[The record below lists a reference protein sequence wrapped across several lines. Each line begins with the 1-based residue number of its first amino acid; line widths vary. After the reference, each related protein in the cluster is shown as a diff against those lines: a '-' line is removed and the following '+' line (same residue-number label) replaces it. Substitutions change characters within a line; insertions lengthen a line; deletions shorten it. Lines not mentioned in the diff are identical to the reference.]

1 MMYTLWRLTLRNWKV
16 FVKDRA
22 NVFFALL
29 APLIVL
35 ALYVLFLGRIQVD
48 GLLASLEGM
57 GVDPSAEV
65 EAAVQSFCDSWM
77 LVGSLSCACI
87 TVPLCACGIMIQDKS
102 RGISAEYLASPL
114 PRWLPAVSYF
124 CAVVFAGLIIG
135 GIVFGVCLVWL
146 AITGSW
152 FLAAADVFG
161 SLGTLVL
168 SVLSSS
174 TLLVFVVGFF
184 RTQGAFTGLNVIFG
198 TVVGFLIGAYMPITY
213 FPKGVQ
219 YFTLLI
225 PGSYSAGLF
234 RNFMMQGALD
244 NIASA
249 LPASVGEPFVD
260 ALAEEFSM
268 TFDFFGVAEI
278 GPPVMAA
285 VLAGAFLLFGALC
298 VLASA
303 LRRK

>member
-1 MMYTLWRLTLRNWKV
+1 MMYALWRLTLRNWKV

-124 CAVVFAGLIIG
+124 CAVV
-135 GIVFGVCLVWL
+135 
-146 AITGSW
+146 T
-152 FLAAADVFG
+152 
-161 SLGTLVL
+161 
-168 SVLSSS
+168 
-174 TLLVFVVGFF
+174 
-184 RTQGAFTGLNVIFG
+184 
-198 TVVGFLIGAYMPITY
+198 
-213 FPKGVQ
+213 
-219 YFTLLI
+219 
-225 PGSYSAGLF
+225 
-234 RNFMMQGALD
+234 
-244 NIASA
+244 
-249 LPASVGEPFVD
+249 
-260 ALAEEFSM
+260 
-268 TFDFFGVAEI
+268 
-278 GPPVMAA
+278 
-285 VLAGAFLLFGALC
+285 
-298 VLASA
+298 
-303 LRRK
+303 